1 MRVCIRPHAWFC
13 VHLKMLLV
21 ELLLLRQLLRQLM
34 RALLQQMYLDSD
46 RL

>member
-1 MRVCIRPHAWFC
+1 MRACI
-13 VHLKMLLV
+13 HLKMLLV
-21 ELLLLRQLLRQLM
+21 KLLLLRQLLRQVM